1 MWWHKSSLQRC
12 LCGTFCRGADVVART
27 GIVPEGW
34 LGTGTSTQGEA
45 RGGREGRTEPRA
57 PRYPQ
62 ADSVS
67 PGLRESF
74 QGCRQGEKADDV
86 IGSQMSAWRPHHPPE
101 STQDP
106 ACSPAPPI
114 PSHSLPMFL
123 WGPHFC
129 HDCDPGKSV
138 NSNKPILQSHP
149 AVVPRVPE

>member
-1 MWWHKSSLQRC
+1 MLWRKFSLPRC

-27 GIVPEGW
+27 GIAPGGLAGHQDEHPG
-34 LGTGTSTQGEA
+34 A

-57 PRYPQ
+57 PQCPQ

-74 QGCRQGEKADDV
+74 QGCWQGEKADDV
-86 IGSQMSAWRPHHPPE
+86 GGSQVSAWRPHHPPE
-101 STQDP
+101 CTQDP
-106 ACSPAPPI
+106 TCSPDPPI
-114 PSHSLPMFL
+114 PSRSLPMFL

-129 HDCDPGKSV
+129 HDCNPGRSV
-138 NSNKPILQSHP
+138 NFNKPILQSHP